1 MGLINSTSLLSSFEM
16 TIEELEELKKQK
28 MFIYFYDNNEYYF
41 DNEGELINRLI
52 EPSGKG

>member
-16 TIEELEELKKQK
+16 TIEELEELRKQK